1 MAPAEAQ
8 ASWLVSLTESE
19 DELEDHDEAQEH
31 AAAAAALQRPQ
42 PAASGIYYVLCI
54 IICCLLF
61 IICYFL
67 VINYYY
73 FFLIPY
79 YLLPPQA
86 PRVRA
91 GPHHR
96 QLQRLRCGRRQ
107 LAPTCRTSVRRHVVQ
122 LHRPLQRL
130 HRIRLH
136 RPLQRL
142 QQPQH
147 LHRPRG
153 DGGWTLRA
161 LGEAIAA
168 GVTPLPCWCR
178 CCDWVRR

>member
-42 PAASGIYYVLCI
+42 PAASGIYYVLCL

-96 QLQRLRCGRRQ
+96 QLHQFIG
-107 LAPTCRTSVRRHVVQ
+107 A
-122 LHRPLQRL
+122 LHRPLQRLQQALRQVFQFHRQRL

-142 QQPQH
+142 Q
-147 LHRPRG
+147 
-153 DGGWTLRA
+153 
-161 LGEAIAA
+161 
-168 GVTPLPCWCR
+168 
-178 CCDWVRR
+178 